1 MPTRNSLSLI
11 SLGTP
16 TSMGLPPTQLRTNF
30 IEVIAGNSPSG
41 HFPPRRRAP
50 AARTGLRL
58 WLFALGSV
66 ISGARLAAAAF
77 LGAPATKPVA
87 GEALRSAMIS
97 GGEKRM
103 SP

>member
-66 ISGARLAAAAF
+66 ISGARLAAAAGF
-77 LGAPATKPVA
+77 SLGAPATKPVA

-97 GGEKRM
+97 GGE
-103 SP
+103 